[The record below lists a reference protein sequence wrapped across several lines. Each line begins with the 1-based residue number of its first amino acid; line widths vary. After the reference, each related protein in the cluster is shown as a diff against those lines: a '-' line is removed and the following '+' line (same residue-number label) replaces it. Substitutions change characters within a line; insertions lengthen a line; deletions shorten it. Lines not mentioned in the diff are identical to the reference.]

1 MTTYIHVTFTSDIDD
16 YISDDDD
23 IERDPII
30 CTNCRQWT
38 LSADPQKALSKR
50 ALTLTLTL
58 SHCC

>member
-1 MTTYIHVTFTSDIDD
+1 MTTYIHVTFTSNIDD

-38 LSADPQKALSKR
+38 LSADPQKALSI
-50 ALTLTLTL
+50 AQ
-58 SHCC
+58 